1 MDDKGG
7 KPWRKRTGG
16 GGRASGKQ
24 ALRLGSIMDAALP
37 GISVAAKL
45 TEYRLIKLWPE
56 IAGPT
61 LSKRVQP
68 LKLVGT
74 VLYCTVSTSSWMTE
88 LTYQK
93 DLLISRINDA
103 TGSPTVTE
111 LILRLGKVAPS
122 PAVARKPP
130 EEPLV
135 LTAESKRFINET
147 TRGIKDAK
155 LRAAVKRAM
164 EKYKT

>member
-1 MDDKGG
+1 MNYKGG
-7 KPWRKRTGG
+7 KPRRKRAGTKDV
-16 GGRASGKQ
+16 SE
-24 ALRLGSIMDAALP
+24 ALRLGSIMDASLP

-45 TEYRLIKLWPE
+45 TEYRLHKLWPE
-56 IAGPT
+56 IAGEK

-68 LKLVGT
+68 LKLAGT

-93 DLLISRINDA
+93 DLLISKINGA
-103 TGSPTVTE
+103 TGAPTVTE
-111 LILRLGKVAPS
+111 LVLRLGRVAP
-122 PAVARKPP
+122 ATAQARKAP
-130 EEPLV
+130 EEPRV
-135 LTAESKRFINET
+135 LTARDKRFINET
-147 TRGIKDAK
+147 TRVIKDSK